1 MEHGTEKREQ
11 RRGNREGSRLGPKP
25 MGKGN
30 REHGT
35 ENREQGTKRA
45 VGWGLS
51 LWGGEEESGR
61 GTGLCRNRREE
72 MEMALDMRR
81 WQLQNDMWI
90 LALWWRREVCLV
102 HH

>member
-1 MEHGTEKREQ
+1 MEQ
-11 RRGNREGSRLGPKP
+11 RRGNIE
-25 MGKGN
+25 
-30 REHGT
+30 EGT
-35 ENREQGTKRA
+35 ERA

-61 GTGLCRNRREE
+61 GTGLCRNRRKE

>member
-1 MEHGTEKREQ
+1 
-11 RRGNREGSRLGPKP
+11 

-30 REHGT
+30 REQGT
-35 ENREQGTKRA
+35 ENREQGTERA

-51 LWGGEEESGR
+51 LWGGEEESGK

-81 WQLQNDMWI
+81 WQLQNRMWI
-90 LALWWRREVCLV
+90 LVLMFCCTIILQLLYNNFTFLV
-102 HH
+102 